1 VGEPQTSGSTAC
13 DWVLTRHPAVR
24 ESILRTTDL
33 LRTCPVDALF
43 LTGGITLG
51 AYSPEMSDID
61 LVVVLPA
68 AAEGDES
75 AQAAVL
81 RIVDDLPP
89 GIGMLLVKRDRLPAS
104 EPPALQV
111 EGRWSRP
118 YALHAMDVI
127 LLRDYSVPLFGADCR
142 REMPTYAA
150 ADEISGII
158 DHVVNT
164 MLPPAVA
171 AVRGDPALALRESG
185 VMGLTFLMARC
196 LVTLKTGGLVSKP
209 ASGRWLHAEARR
221 SPRLLPLAALARRF
235 ALWYERGMPK
245 RVRPRPIN
253 AQFASA
259 AAGFVSEVLHH
270 RGIDLEPEALLR
282 GDMFAQY
289 RARCRP
295 GTSGAPPPRQET
307 FPGW

>member
-127 LLRDYSVPLFGADCR
+127 LLRDRPRRQHDAPAGCCRRQRRSSAGPARVGSDGAD
-142 REMPTYAA
+142 
-150 ADEISGII
+150 
-158 DHVVNT
+158 
-164 MLPPAVA
+164 LPD
-171 AVRGDPALALRESG
+171 GALPGHTEDWRIG
-185 VMGLTFLMARC
+185 V
-196 LVTLKTGGLVSKP
+196 
-209 ASGRWLHAEARR
+209 
-221 SPRLLPLAALARRF
+221 
-235 ALWYERGMPK
+235 
-245 RVRPRPIN
+245 
-253 AQFASA
+253 
-259 AAGFVSEVLHH
+259 
-270 RGIDLEPEALLR
+270 
-282 GDMFAQY
+282 
-289 RARCRP
+289 
-295 GTSGAPPPRQET
+295 
-307 FPGW
+307 